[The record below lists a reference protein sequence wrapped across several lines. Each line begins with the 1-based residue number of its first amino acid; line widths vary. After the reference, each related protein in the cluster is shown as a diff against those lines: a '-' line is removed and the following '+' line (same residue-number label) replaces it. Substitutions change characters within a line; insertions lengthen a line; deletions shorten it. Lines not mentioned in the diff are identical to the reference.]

1 MWFLPSSATTT
12 KRLTKGGKYMSET
25 DTAPGSQ
32 NLSALYVSE
41 NLHEIEIFGVK
52 IKLKEIPGPEY
63 MRLTNRCIMQKGGQE
78 VLDREKYAVQLIKA
92 MVAEP
97 KDLDVNKLNGGAL
110 AQLLIQSEKF
120 IGVSE
125 DVLKNLEVK

>member
-1 MWFLPSSATTT
+1 
-12 KRLTKGGKYMSET
+12 MSET

-32 NLSALYVSE
+32 DLSALYVSE
-41 NLHEIEIFGVK
+41 DLHEIEVFGVK
-52 IKLKEIPGPEY
+52 VKLKEIPGPEY
-63 MRLTNRCIMQKGGQE
+63 MRLTNRCIVQKGGQE

-97 KDLDVNKLNGGAL
+97 ESLDVNKLNGGAL
-110 AQLLIQSEKF
+110 AQLLIQAEKF